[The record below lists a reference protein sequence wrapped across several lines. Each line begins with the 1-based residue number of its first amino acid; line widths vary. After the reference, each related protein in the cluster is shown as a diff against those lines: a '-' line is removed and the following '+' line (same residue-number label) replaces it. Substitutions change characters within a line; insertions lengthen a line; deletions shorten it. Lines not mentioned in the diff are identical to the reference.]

1 LLKWLNLRGSE
12 TEEVWVEGKK
22 LENMKEVAHWM
33 AIAWLHTTKAF
44 SVMSLCRTLM
54 SAWGPTRKVTWRL
67 VGDDK
72 FVIQAACLGDWNRI
86 MEEGPW
92 IFRESGLIV
101 EKYDGITQH
110 ETIKLDQV
118 MVWIRINRIPE
129 LMRKKEIVWDLAA
142 HVGEV
147 VEVELTPWNF
157 GVDYIRARVKLDVF
171 KPLAT
176 LVTLTLRGNAPMF
189 L

>member
-12 TEEVWVEGKK
+12 TEEVWVEGEK
-22 LENMKEVAHWM
+22 LEKMKEAAHWM

-44 SVMSLCRTLM
+44 SATSLCRTLM
-54 SAWGPTRKVTWRL
+54 PAWGPTRKVTWRL

-72 FVIQAACLGDWNRI
+72 FVIQAAYLGDWNRI

-110 ETIKLDQV
+110 ETIKLHQV

-147 VEVELTPWNF
+147 VEVELTPGNF
-157 GVDYIRARVKLDVF
+157 
-171 KPLAT
+171 
-176 LVTLTLRGNAPMF
+176 
-189 L
+189 